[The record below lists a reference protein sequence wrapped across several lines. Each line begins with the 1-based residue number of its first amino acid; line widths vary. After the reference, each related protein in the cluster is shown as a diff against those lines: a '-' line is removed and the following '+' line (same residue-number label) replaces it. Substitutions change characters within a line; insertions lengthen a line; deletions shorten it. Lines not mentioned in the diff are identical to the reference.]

1 MPDHVHGCD
10 LREGKYADKYVSK
23 WGLADEVTKGH
34 IKKGKEDSVTPWDLL
49 KQSEAGCEKSGYLFQ
64 VFAQAF
70 KGKRQLNWSNGLK
83 KLLKVDEV
91 TDDELATE
99 TDKDSLQ
106 VDILDM
112 ELWRLILI
120 YKCRAEYLT
129 AKEYDIKFGSKRAD
143 NLIMRLAE
151 SYTKDYVHE
160 MMANAD
166 LHHVRSQALA
176 MT

>member
-1 MPDHVHGCD
+1 
-10 LREGKYADKYVSK
+10 
-23 WGLADEVTKGH
+23 
-34 IKKGKEDSVTPWDLL
+34 
-49 KQSEAGCEKSGYLFQ
+49 
-64 VFAQAF
+64 
-70 KGKRQLNWSNGLK
+70 
-83 KLLKVDEV
+83 
-91 TDDELATE
+91 
-99 TDKDSLQ
+99 
-106 VDILDM
+106 M

-129 AKEYDIKFGSKRAD
+129 AKEHDIKFGSKRAD

>member
-1 MPDHVHGCD
+1 M
-10 LREGKYADKYVSK
+10 
-23 WGLADEVTKGH
+23 
-34 IKKGKEDSVTPWDLL
+34 L
-49 KQSEAGCEKSGYLFQ
+49 KQSEEGCEKSGYLFQ

-99 TDKDSLQ
+99 TEKDSVQ
-106 VDILDM
+106 VDILAM
-112 ELWRLILI
+112 EIWRLILR
-120 YKCRAEYLT
+120 YKSRADYLT
-129 AKEYDIKFGSKRAD
+129 AKEHDIKFGSKRAE

-160 MMANAD
+160 LMANAD
-166 LHHVRSQALA
+166 LHHVRYKALA
-176 MT
+176 LPSICLGGRGGTTIDDDG